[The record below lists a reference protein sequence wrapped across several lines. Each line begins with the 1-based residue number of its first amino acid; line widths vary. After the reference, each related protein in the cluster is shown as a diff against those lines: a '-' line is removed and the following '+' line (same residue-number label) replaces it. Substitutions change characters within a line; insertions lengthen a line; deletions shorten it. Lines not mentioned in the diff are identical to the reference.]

1 MFRVLKSSDG
11 SPITEHTGP
20 EAVKAPEE
28 GEFCWVDL
36 EGFDDAELNL
46 LQQRFG
52 FHQLAIE
59 DCANRTQR
67 AKVDE
72 YDGHSFIIIHDMTY
86 PPGSAKSVQFEE
98 LDSFLGERFLVTVH
112 RKPIALLGNVWKQVI
127 SNPICAGHGPDYV
140 YYLIADAILDKT
152 FPIIDRFSDE
162 LLQIEKDI
170 VERADGRELAG
181 LLKLKRSMVAVR
193 RVLASERDVL
203 ASLLRHG
210 NSRIADRNLPY
221 FRDSYDHLVR
231 AYEQID
237 IERDLLG
244 NAMDAHMSM
253 ISNRMNV
260 IMKQLTILSAI
271 FLPPLFITSFFGQNF
286 TALPFD
292 SHSLLYL
299 EIVFCI
305 ALPAVMLYWF
315 YRSRWL

>member
-1 MFRVLKSSDG
+1 MFRVLKSTDG
-11 SPITEHTGP
+11 SPVKEHTGP

-36 EGFDDAELNL
+36 EAFDDAELNL

-59 DCANRTQR
+59 DCAHRKQR

-72 YDGHSFIIIHDMTY
+72 YEGYFFIIMHDMTY
-86 PPGSAKSVQFEE
+86 AGSAKGVQSEE
-98 LDSFLGERFLVTVH
+98 IDSFLGERFLVTVH
-112 RKPIALLGNVWKQVI
+112 RKPVALLSGVWKQVI
-127 SNPICAGHGPDYV
+127 SNPICADRGPDYV
-140 YYLIADAILDKT
+140 YYLIADAVLDKA

-162 LLQIEKDI
+162 ILQVEKDI
-170 VERADGRELAG
+170 VERADGRELPR
-181 LLKLKRSMVAVR
+181 LLKLKRSMVGVR
-193 RVLASERDVL
+193 RTLATERDVL

-271 FLPPLFITSFFGQNF
+271 FIPPLFITSFFGQNF

-292 SHSLLYL
+292 SHTLLYL
-299 EIVFCI
+299 EILSCI
-305 ALPAVMLYWF
+305 ALPVVMLYWF

>member
-1 MFRVLKSSDG
+1 MFRVLKSTDG
-11 SPITEHTGP
+11 SPVKEHTGP

-36 EGFDDAELNL
+36 EAFDDAELKL

-59 DCANRTQR
+59 DCAHRKQR

-72 YDGHSFIIIHDMTY
+72 YDGYFFIIMHDMTY
-86 PPGSAKSVQFEE
+86 PVGSAGVQSEE
-98 LDSFLGERFLVTVH
+98 IDSFLGERFLVTVH
-112 RKPIALLGNVWKQVI
+112 RKPVALISDVWKQVV
-127 SNPICAGHGPDYV
+127 SNPICASRGPDYV
-140 YYLIADAILDKT
+140 YYLIADAVLDKT

-162 LLQIEKDI
+162 ILQVEKDI
-170 VERADGRELAG
+170 VERSDGGELAR
-181 LLKLKRSMVAVR
+181 LLNLKRSMVGVR
-193 RVLASERDVL
+193 RTLATERDVL

-292 SHSLLYL
+292 SHTLFYL
-299 EIVFCI
+299 EVLSCI
-305 ALPAVMLYWF
+305 ALPVVMLYWF